1 MSHSL
6 ARFRNSSG
14 GQRGSVQLGKKA
26 FKFQFN
32 IIVHSISNVP
42 VPIKAL
48 SVCWIRGP
56 KTVATRDVLVKKNRM
71 AAWEESL
78 TLMSSLYKDAKS
90 NRFEMKNAKFFI
102 KEKDTAKTLGFIEVN
117 LAEFASVLDTSETR
131 IFPLQDCFS
140 STPVELKLT
149 IQCRWVKNY
158 RTSVASE
165 ADSYYTP
172 SLDADDMFSVYADDN
187 PISSQVVS
195 PNLSTTSSFVSN
207 GSTHSIENSPT
218 PSFIPSPSLPPSGS
232 SGSSGSMNNLNTF
245 SHNRLPTHGS
255 NRDLSKMPRGPILE
269 SDEGELVNHL
279 STGMS
284 TGMSTDDQ
292 QPYVASLDY
301 LAAVRNS
308 SRNSS
313 ERCLD
318 QSPRSA
324 GMQQSVIPPPVLA
337 AAGNGGSSS
346 SSSLTSS
353 PPTHKRVPSLT
364 LVPFA
369 SASESIG
376 SQTSPI
382 VSPHSANV
390 RRSSMGKVAAE
401 AIHKVKEALRGNDLF
416 NSDQKRFVEDLIS
429 EFVSQMSSVEPRRE
443 DLQLMEILDEERGK
457 ESKYQEQIAEMEE
470 QLAELKLKQ
479 RELTGQLKDTEQQ
492 LTNELFEK
500 DEQIANLKTDKEL
513 LVKEL
518 ETLNQSLVQEANQ
531 VQSTDSASVE
541 AIAELN
547 QLRIEYKKLQKESYD
562 LERQLLSTKE
572 QLACTEEVKELNSFV
587 YRKKMKELQ
596 RQLADA
602 TLATPSSD
610 KQSNAS
616 SLSPSPSRWSWS
628 SANKSRSHSFLDM
641 ESNAGN
647 GTGPLN
653 ISGSLNGSVTDSS
666 KQERAMSASS
676 LSFPHDAIKLSLSL
690 PANATGSTLT
700 SSPSRLTVM
709 E

>member
-131 IFPLQDCFS
+131 VFPLQDCFS

-187 PISSQVVS
+187 PISGQVVS

-232 SGSSGSMNNLNTF
+232 SGSSVSMNNLTTY

-284 TGMSTDDQ
+284 TDDQ

-308 SRNSS
+308 SRNNS

-318 QSPRSA
+318 QSPRSST
-324 GMQQSVIPPPVLA
+324 MQQTVIPPPSLGGG
-337 AAGNGGSSS
+337 GNGGSSS

-364 LVPFA
+364 LVPYT

-382 VSPHSANV
+382 VSPHSANI

-401 AIHKVKEALRGNDLF
+401 AIHKVKEALRGNELF
-416 NSDQKRFVEDLIS
+416 NSDQKRFVEELIS
-429 EFVSQMSSVEPRRE
+429 EFASQMSSLEPRRE

-470 QLAELKLKQ
+470 QLSELKSKQ
-479 RELTGQLKDTEQQ
+479 RELTRQLKDTEQQ

-518 ETLNQSLVQEANQ
+518 ETSNQQLAQHANQ

-541 AIAELN
+541 TIAELN
-547 QLRIEYKKLQKESYD
+547 QLRVDYKKLQKESYD

-641 ESNAGN
+641 ESNGGN

-676 LSFPHDAIKLSLSL
+676 LSSFPHDAIKLSLSL
-690 PANATGSTLT
+690 PANTTSTTLT